1 MYVLDTTVVSD
12 YLRGD
17 LQIKEKL
24 SAISKT
30 WIYITSVTKFEIEY
44 GLVKKPELRHKLG
57 KQLKLLYSEVGDLPF
72 NTEVVRVAATIKH
85 NLISN
90 GLTIGTA
97 DLMIGAIALHYEHT
111 VVTSNVKHFNKIEGL
126 DVENWKN

>member
-12 YLRGD
+12 YLRGN
-17 LQIKEKL
+17 LQIREKL
-24 SAISKT
+24 STISKT

-44 GLVKKPELRHKLG
+44 GLVKKPELRPKLE
-57 KQLKLLYSEVGDLPF
+57 KPLELLYSEVGDLPF
-72 NTEVVRVAATIKH
+72 NTEVIRVAATIKH

-111 VVTSNVKHFNKIEGL
+111 VVTSNVKHFEKIEGL